1 MVRNGSGL
9 RHDQSDD
16 VEKLFSWLQTPDI
29 RYREFAGAREVTDA
43 VVTVQEHTN
52 TPIINPPAPHNT
64 QLDEEYPAD
73 QFPDQ
78 SQTEVEIEPAV
89 RGPVMGAPTPL
100 PVHHEA
106 VQTPPVP
113 TPIQP
118 APSGSAGSAPSAPE
132 PASADPNDHAP
143 RPLDSV
149 FNRLS
154 GARSSARDPRERI
167 SRIPGSGSS
176 NGRPR

>member
-1 MVRNGSGL
+1 MKQ
-9 RHDQSDD
+9 DDD
-16 VEKLFSWLQTPDI
+16 VEKLFSWLQTPEI

-43 VVTVQEHTN
+43 VVTVQQHTN
-52 TPIINPPAPHNT
+52 TPQIDPPAPHNT

-78 SQTEVEIEPAV
+78 SQTVVEIEPAAN
-89 RGPVMGAPTPL
+89 GSTPS
-100 PVHHEA
+100 PAVHHEA
-106 VQTPPVP
+106 VRPPPIPAP
-113 TPIQP
+113 TQP
-118 APSGSAGSAPSAPE
+118 APSGSADRASPGSAPA

-154 GARSSARDPRERI
+154 GARTSTRAPRERV